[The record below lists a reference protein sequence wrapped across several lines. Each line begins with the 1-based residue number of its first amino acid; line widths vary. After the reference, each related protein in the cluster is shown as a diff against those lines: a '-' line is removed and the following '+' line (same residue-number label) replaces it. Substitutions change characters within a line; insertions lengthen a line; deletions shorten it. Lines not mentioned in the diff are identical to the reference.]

1 MQSEVVTGVLSI
13 LVGGG
18 VSVAV
23 AWIGRPGA
31 RKPPDEEAAEPA
43 EARPDLS
50 TIAGIA
56 QVVVQ
61 QGEDARKDRA
71 RITELEAGR
80 EHDARVM
87 AALRRYVL
95 ALKTAMRDRG
105 MEPPEP
111 APDDAP
117 LIAG

>member
-1 MQSEVVTGVLSI
+1 MQTEAVTGALSI
-13 LVGGG
+13 LVGG
-18 VSVAV
+18 VSAVAV
-23 AWIGRPGA
+23 AWISRPRA
-31 RKPPDEEAAEPA
+31 RKDPEGETEAA
-43 EARPDLS
+43 EARPDLT

-80 EHDARVM
+80 ERDARVI
-87 AALRRYVL
+87 AALRRYVI
-95 ALKTAMRDRG
+95 ALKTAMRERG
-105 MEPPEP
+105 VEPPEP

>member
-23 AWIGRPGA
+23 AWIGRPRA
-31 RKPPDEEAAEPA
+31 KKSDEEVEDSGT
-43 EARPDLS
+43 RRDLT

-56 QVVVQ
+56 AELVQ
-61 QGEDARKDRA
+61 QGEELRA
-71 RITELEAGR
+71 ATSRITELEAGR
-80 EHDARVM
+80 QHDARVIG
-87 AALRRYVL
+87 ALRRYVL
-95 ALKTAMRDRG
+95 ALKTAMRDARV
-105 MEPPEP
+105 EPPEP
-111 APDDAP
+111 APDDAS

>member
-13 LVGGG
+13 LVGGV

-23 AWIGRPGA
+23 AYVSRPGA
-31 RKPPDEEAAEPA
+31 RKAEPSEA
-43 EARPDLS
+43 EPSEARPDLT

-71 RITELEAGR
+71 RIAELEAAR
-80 EHDARVM
+80 EHDARVI

-95 ALKTAMRDRG
+95 ALKGAIRDAG
-105 MEPPEP
+105 LEPPEP
-111 APDDAP
+111 APEDAP
-117 LIAG
+117 LVAG

>member
-13 LVGGG
+13 LVGGV

-23 AWIGRPGA
+23 AWISRPGA
-31 RKPPDEEAAEPA
+31 RKPPDDEAEST
-43 EARPDLS
+43 EVRPDLS

-61 QGEDARKDRA
+61 QGEDARKDRG
-71 RITELEAGR
+71 RITELEAAR
-80 EHDARVM
+80 EHDARVIG
-87 AALRRYVL
+87 ALRRYVL

>member
-13 LVGGG
+13 LVGGV

-23 AWIGRPGA
+23 AWISRPRA
-31 RKPPDEEAAEPA
+31 RKADEEEQDSGS
-43 EARPDLS
+43 RRDLT

-56 QVVVQ
+56 AELVQ
-61 QGEDARKDRA
+61 QGEELRAAGA
-71 RITELEAGR
+71 RITELETAR
-80 EHDARVM
+80 QHDARVI

-95 ALKTAMRDRG
+95 ALKTAMRDARV
-105 MEPPEP
+105 EPPEP